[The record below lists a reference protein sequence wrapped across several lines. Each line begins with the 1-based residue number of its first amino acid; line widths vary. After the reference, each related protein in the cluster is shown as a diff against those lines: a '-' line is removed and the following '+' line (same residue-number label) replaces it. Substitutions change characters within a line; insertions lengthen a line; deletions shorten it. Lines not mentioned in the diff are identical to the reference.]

1 MKWVV
6 YAGCMGEMRNADKIL
21 IGKAEGKRSLGRPI
35 HGWEDDIKMYLR
47 EMTCDYVYWIQGRGQ

>member
-1 MKWVV
+1 
-6 YAGCMGEMRNADKIL
+6 MRNADKIL